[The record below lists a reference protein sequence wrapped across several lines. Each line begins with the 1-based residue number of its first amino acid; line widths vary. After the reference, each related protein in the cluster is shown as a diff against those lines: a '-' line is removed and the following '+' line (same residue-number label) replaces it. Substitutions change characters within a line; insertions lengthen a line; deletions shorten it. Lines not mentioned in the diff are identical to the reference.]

1 MSILIIDD
9 VPNDLTALQ
18 SILTGARRW
27 DVAVARNA
35 GEALSA
41 LESGEVEIVLA
52 DIMTPATGGLEICR
66 QIKAR
71 PDLAHTPV
79 VIVMAKSERAYLTQ
93 AYESGACDYIM
104 KPLDPAEVTAR
115 VGAVLRSK
123 DEVERRTAH
132 VHELLATTRKL
143 QAANQ
148 KLLRLSV
155 VDAVTGAANRRSF
168 DQTLDR
174 VWRSASRHQWEV
186 ALIMID
192 IDFFKSYNDSLGH
205 PAGDQCLRRVAK
217 DLTDAL
223 KRPDDFLARYGGE
236 EFAVILPQT
245 DLAGASVVA
254 ERLRGSIEKLDIG
267 HPASPIASHLTISQG
282 VASILPTRETARFTL
297 ISMADEAL
305 YGAKKSGRNRV
316 STLAEAYQRT
326 LSGFAASQSHNRTP
340 KLAELFSDRLKPQ

>member
-9 VPNDLTALQ
+9 DPDDLAVLQ
-18 SILTGARRW
+18 SILAGTGRW
-27 DVAVARNA
+27 DIAAARSTE
-35 GEALSA
+35 EALRA
-41 LESGEVEIVLA
+41 LETGEVEMVLA
-52 DIMTPATGGLEICR
+52 DIMTPATGGLEVCR

-71 PDLAHTPV
+71 PELAHTPV
-79 VIVMAKSERAYLTQ
+79 VIVMASSERSYLTQ
-93 AYESGACDYIM
+93 AYESGACDYLM
-104 KPLDPAEVTAR
+104 KPLDPVEVAAR

-123 DEVERRTAH
+123 EEVDRRIAH
-132 VHELLATTRKL
+132 EHELLAAIRKL

-148 KLLRLSV
+148 QLLRLSV
-155 VDAVTGAANRRSF
+155 VDAVTGIANRRSF

-205 PAGDQCLRRVAK
+205 PAGDDCLRRVTK
-217 DLTDAL
+217 GLTDAL

-236 EFAVILPQT
+236 EFAFILPQT

-254 ERLRGSIEKLDIG
+254 ERLRGSIEALDIR
-267 HPASPIASHLTISQG
+267 HPASTIANHVTISQG
-282 VASILPTRETARFTL
+282 VASILPTRESARFTL

-340 KLAELFSDRLKPQ
+340 KPAELFSDRPKPQ

>member
-9 VPNDLTALQ
+9 VPDDLNALQ
-18 SILTGARRW
+18 SILAGAERW
-27 DVAVARNA
+27 NIVLARSA
-35 GEALSA
+35 EEALRA

-71 PDLAHTPV
+71 SDLAHTPV
-79 VIVMAKSERAYLTQ
+79 VMIMADSERAYLTQ
-93 AYESGACDYIM
+93 AYESGACDYLM

-123 DEVERRTAH
+123 GEVDVRIARER
-132 VHELLATTRKL
+132 ELMATTRKL

-148 KLLRLSV
+148 QLLRLSV
-155 VDAVTGAANRRSF
+155 VDAVTGVANRRSF

-174 VWRSASRHQWEV
+174 IWRSASRHQWEV
-186 ALIMID
+186 ALVMID
-192 IDFFKSYNDSLGH
+192 IDFFKGYNDSFGH
-205 PAGDQCLRRVAK
+205 PAGDECLRRVGGG
-217 DLTDAL
+217 LTDAL
-223 KRPDDFLARYGGE
+223 KRPDDFMARYGGE

-254 ERLRGSIEKLDIG
+254 ERLRASIEALDIR
-267 HPASPIASHLTISQG
+267 HPASPIANHVTISLG
-282 VASILPTRETARFTL
+282 VASILPTREAARFTL

-305 YGAKKSGRNRV
+305 YEAKRSGRNRV
-316 STLAEAYQRT
+316 STLAESYQRG

-340 KLAELFSDRLKPQ
+340 KAADLFSDRLKPQ

>member
-9 VPNDLTALQ
+9 DPDDLDVLQ
-18 SILTGARRW
+18 SILAGTERWNIAAARSTE
-27 DVAVARNA
+27 
-35 GEALSA
+35 EALRA
-41 LESGEVEIVLA
+41 LETGEVEMVLA

-71 PDLAHTPV
+71 PELAHTPV
-79 VIVMAKSERAYLTQ
+79 VIIMAGSERSYLTQ
-93 AYESGACDYIM
+93 AYESGACDYLM
-104 KPLDPAEVTAR
+104 KPLDPVEVAAR

-123 DEVERRTAH
+123 EEVDRRIAH
-132 VHELLATTRKL
+132 EHELLAAARKL

-148 KLLRLSV
+148 QLLRLSV
-155 VDAVTGAANRRSF
+155 VDALTGIANRRSF

-174 VWRSASRHQWEV
+174 VWRSASRHQREV

-205 PAGDQCLRRVAK
+205 PAGDDCLRRVAK
-217 DLTDAL
+217 ELTDAL

-236 EFAVILPQT
+236 EFVVILPQT
-245 DLAGASVVA
+245 DLAGVSVVA
-254 ERLRGSIEKLDIG
+254 ERLRGSMEALDIR
-267 HPASPIASHLTISQG
+267 HPASTIANHVTISQG
-282 VASILPTRETARFTL
+282 VASILPTREAARFTL

-316 STLAEAYQRT
+316 STLAEAYQQT

-340 KLAELFSDRLKPQ
+340 KLAELFSNRPKPQ

>member
-1 MSILIIDD
+1 MSILIVDD
-9 VPNDLTALQ
+9 VPDDLTVLQ
-18 SILTGARRW
+18 SILTGTRRW
-27 DVAVARNA
+27 NVAVARNA
-35 GEALSA
+35 EEALRV
-41 LESGEVEIVLA
+41 LESGEVEMVLA
-52 DIMTPATGGLEICR
+52 DIMAPATGGLEICR
-66 QIKAR
+66 HIKAR
-71 PDLAHTPV
+71 SDLAHTPV

-104 KPLDPAEVTAR
+104 KPLDPDEVLAR

-123 DEVERRTAH
+123 EEVERRTAH

-148 KLLRLSV
+148 KLLRLAV
-155 VDAVTGAANRRSF
+155 VDAVTGVANRRLF
-168 DQTLDR
+168 DQTFDR
-174 VWRSASRHQWEV
+174 VWRSASRHQLEV

-205 PAGDQCLRRVAK
+205 PAGDECLRRVAK
-217 DLTDAL
+217 GLTDAL

-254 ERLRGSIEKLDIG
+254 ERLRGSIEKLAIG
-267 HPASPIASHLTISQG
+267 HPASPIANHVTISQG
-282 VASILPTRETARFTL
+282 VASILPTREAARFTL

-305 YGAKKSGRNRV
+305 YGAKRSGRNRV

-340 KLAELFSDRLKPQ
+340 RPAELFSDRPKPQ

>member
-9 VPNDLTALQ
+9 VPDDLAVLQ
-18 SILTGARRW
+18 SILAETGRW
-27 DVAVARNA
+27 NVAVARNA
-35 GEALSA
+35 EEAIRA
-41 LESGEVEIVLA
+41 LETGEVEIVLA

-71 PDLAHTPV
+71 SELAHTPV
-79 VIVMAKSERAYLTQ
+79 VIVMTSSERSYLTQ

-104 KPLDPAEVTAR
+104 KPLDPVEVAAR

-123 DEVERRTAH
+123 VEVDRRIAH
-132 VHELLATTRKL
+132 EHELLATTRKL

-148 KLLRLSV
+148 QLLRLSV
-155 VDAVTGAANRRSF
+155 VDAVTGIANRRSF

-174 VWRSASRHQWEV
+174 IWRSASRHQHEV
-186 ALIMID
+186 ALVMID

-205 PAGDQCLRRVAK
+205 PAGDDCLRRVAK
-217 DLTDAL
+217 GLTDAL

-254 ERLRGSIEKLDIG
+254 DRLRGSVETLDRNPGAIASRLSPRPISGRCPVLRQASPTTG
-267 HPASPIASHLTISQG
+267 HPSSPKCSQTVLNPSNPISC
-282 VASILPTRETARFTL
+282 AAYTRGT
-297 ISMADEAL
+297 
-305 YGAKKSGRNRV
+305 
-316 STLAEAYQRT
+316 
-326 LSGFAASQSHNRTP
+326 
-340 KLAELFSDRLKPQ
+340 

>member
-1 MSILIIDD
+1 MSILIFDD
-9 VPNDLTALQ
+9 VPDDLAVLQ
-18 SILTGARRW
+18 HILAGARRW
-27 DVAVARNA
+27 DIAVARNA
-35 GEALSA
+35 GEALRA
-41 LESGEVEIVLA
+41 LETGEIEMVLA
-52 DIMTPATGGLEICR
+52 DIMAPASGGLEICR

-71 PDLAHTPV
+71 SDLAHTPV
-79 VIVMAKSERAYLTQ
+79 VIVMAKSERPYLTQ
-93 AYESGACDYIM
+93 AYESGACDYLM
-104 KPLDPAEVTAR
+104 KPLDPDELTAR

-123 DEVERRTAH
+123 EEVDRRTAH

-155 VDAVTGAANRRSF
+155 IDAVTGVANRRSF

-174 VWRSASRHQWEV
+174 VWRSASRHQFEV
-186 ALIMID
+186 ALVMID

-205 PAGDQCLRRVAK
+205 PAGDECLRRVANG
-217 DLTDAL
+217 LTGAL

-236 EFAVILPQT
+236 EFAVVLPQT

-254 ERLRGSIEKLDIG
+254 ERMRGSIEKLAIG
-267 HPASPIASHLTISQG
+267 HPASPIANHVTISQG
-282 VASILPTRETARFTL
+282 VASILPTREAARFTL

-305 YGAKKSGRNRV
+305 YGAKRSGRNRA

-340 KLAELFSDRLKPQ
+340 RLAELFSERPKPQ